1 MYGLSVSEKTWWPY
15 LARLWPLLLIFLLG
29 QLLMRFNGNAAQLG
43 VSSTL
48 SLIDAFFFLLFF
60 GAATWWIFQPLQLC
74 LNRSTDLSKHRRLIE
89 IRMADFPWRA
99 LKIYLITGWAYA
111 IYLIVVISLVAITTD
126 HTFTWRMFVALALN
140 FCFGAGVLAPALAV
154 SITIIYSTHLRLRLA
169 RNGWFQNLLS
179 DQHSDKHITSSAHR
193 PWLVFLVTG
202 LLPTLIL
209 SLYVWLA
216 LAGSNSEEE
225 FILSQALVLLAMSVA
240 GSTVLVLNITRT
252 LKRVTDNLE
261 RGLRHLAEG
270 QFQGMVP
277 VLIDDD
283 MGELARGLNTA
294 LKGLQEREDLK
305 DSLAL
310 AAEIQQGL
318 LPSFE
323 PVVPHYT
330 LKAYQQTC
338 YSVGGDYYDYIKLD
352 DERVWIMVA
361 DVSGKG
367 YPAALTMA
375 NLQAML
381 RGLGIL
387 NWPIEEAASYLNDA
401 LCDTLTAGRFVTLFL
416 GKLQPQSHSLVWI
429 NAGHVPPLLI
439 SDDQV
444 KRLEAS
450 SPPLGLVKGVH
461 YEVCRTALN
470 PGDTLMAYTDGVTET
485 SNRAGNEIYG
495 EARFRRWLEAHIE
508 LPVAELPDA
517 LLEELAGFG
526 RDAQD
531 DDLTMLCVRR
541 EK

>member
-1 MYGLSVSEKTWWPY
+1 MTSSEKTFWPY
-15 LARLWPLLLIFLLG
+15 LARLWPLFLIFLLG
-29 QLLMRFNGNAAQLG
+29 QLLMRFNGNAMQLG
-43 VSSTL
+43 ITSTL
-48 SLIDAFFFLLFF
+48 SLIDGFFFLFFF
-60 GAATWWIFQPLQLC
+60 GVGAWWVFRPLQQC
-74 LNRSTDLSKHRRLIE
+74 LNRAAEPSKHRRLIE
-89 IRMADFPWRA
+89 THMADFPWRA
-99 LKIYLITGWAYA
+99 LKIYLIVGWAYA
-111 IYLIVVISLVAITTD
+111 LYLIIVISLVAISSE
-126 HTFTWRMFVALALN
+126 HIFTWRMFVAITLN
-140 FCFGAGVLAPALAV
+140 FCFGAGVLGPALTV
-154 SITIIYSTHLRLRLA
+154 SITIIYSTSLRLKLSEQ
-169 RNGWFQNLLS
+169 GWFLNLLN
-179 DQHSDKHITSSAHR
+179 DQHSDKHITSSQHR

-216 LAGSNSEEE
+216 LVGSQTEEQ
-225 FILSQALVLLAMSVA
+225 FILSQAMVLLAMSVM

-252 LKRVTDNLE
+252 LQRVTENLE
-261 RGLRHLAEG
+261 RGLKHLADG
-270 QFQGMVP
+270 RFQGLVP
-277 VLIDDD
+277 ILIDDD

-294 LKGLQEREDLK
+294 MNGLQEREDLK

-318 LPSFE
+318 LPGYE
-323 PVVPHYT
+323 PVVPYYT
-330 LKAYQQTC
+330 LKGYQQTC

-352 DERVWIMVA
+352 DERVWVMVA

-387 NWPIEEAASYLNDA
+387 NWPIEEAANYLNDA

-416 GKLQPQSHSLVWI
+416 AKLQPQSHSLVWI
-429 NAGHVPPLLI
+429 NAGHVPPLLV
-439 SDDQV
+439 SDNQI

-461 YEVCRTALN
+461 YEVCRTVLN
-470 PGDTLMAYTDGVTET
+470 PGDTLVAYTDGVTET
-485 SNRAGNEIYG
+485 SNRGGNEFYG

-508 LPVAELPDA
+508 LPVSELPEA
-517 LLEELAGFG
+517 LIGELAEFG
-526 RDAQD
+526 RDEQD